1 MALYDNLDG
10 GALFRRKGGSLRGGC
25 GSLPGD
31 ARTARLVV
39 GLAVARGSLPC
50 LGVGLGDALLGGVLG
65 HGDGL
70 GGVRE
75 AVGHLRL

>member
-1 MALYDNLDG
+1 
-10 GALFRRKGGSLRGGC
+10 
-25 GSLPGD
+25 
-31 ARTARLVV
+31 
-39 GLAVARGSLPC
+39 
-50 LGVGLGDALLGGVLG
+50 VGLGDALLGGVLG